1 MANANLLFIRFVIYF
16 SIFISTALF
25 AETHPPL
32 TSPDSIRPKI
42 GLVLP
47 GGGAHGLAHIGVLKQ
62 LEKLNIPV
70 DYISGSSM
78 GAVIGGLYASGL
90 SANQIESFV
99 THVNWDQTFTDDNSR
114 HFLSFRRKSD
124 QYRYFVKG
132 EFGYGSGRFKLPNG
146 LVLGQQQAIL
156 LKGMTLSTSN
166 ITNFDQLPIPFRAVA
181 TDVKTGEEIV
191 LKSGDLSQALRAS
204 MAVPGIFAPVLIK
217 GRYLVDGGVTNNT
230 PINVVR
236 EMGADIVIVS
246 DIHTANDPKMEM
258 DSYVNIGGQ
267 ILSSMVTANSL
278 RQLKTLNSK
287 DILIRPSIPAH
298 ISPTNFNDAEEIIET
313 GSQAC
318 LKQLEPLKSLSYS
331 SYTSA
336 TLSKT
341 LPVIN
346 AIEVHNE
353 THISNDIIRQTIQQ
367 EIDAPIDRTQL
378 ETDITKLYGLG
389 FFELVTYNIKRINQ
403 KNVLIIHT
411 SAPSWGPNFFKLKF
425 NLASNLD
432 DSNLFNL
439 GLRHTYIPANKLG
452 GEWRNEIEVGHTQLL
467 KTSFYQPLSFSQK
480 PYIEPS
486 FQLKK
491 RNYTLGTEFNLAS
504 VQLEQ
509 QTMTPKLELGYNLT
523 PTWRAAISY
532 ENELGDIILGR
543 YGNSQIK
550 EHYNDHIFSFKIQH
564 DNLDQV
570 TFPQHGTLL
579 NMSYHNTF
587 ERLNQPASKVIEY
600 KGLLSSYFSY
610 QRHTFNVHIEATDI
624 EADNRDDVHRFYTLG
639 GFQRLSGYSEDEL
652 IGNQL
657 FFAKVKYL
665 YRLSATNN
673 PLDFPYYVGATLEA
687 GNLYDKDNFTTGT
700 SSDMS
705 WENTKQAGSIFVGMN
720 TVMGPLYFAYG
731 YHNSQRQSLYLYFGH
746 ALN

>member
-1 MANANLLFIRFVIYF
+1 MANANSFSIKWVIYLFI
-16 SIFISTALF
+16 ISSSSAN
-25 AETHPPL
+25 ANQPP
-32 TSPDSIRPKI
+32 SDSSRPKI

-62 LEKLNIPV
+62 LERLNIPI

-78 GAVIGGLYASGL
+78 GAVIGGLYATGL
-90 SANQIESFV
+90 SASQIENFV
-99 THVNWDQTFTDDNSR
+99 IHVNWDQTFTDGSSR
-114 HFLSFRRKSD
+114 HFSSFHQKSQQRD
-124 QYRYFVKG
+124 YFAQG
-132 EFGYGSGRFKLPNG
+132 ELGYGEGRFKLPNG
-146 LVLGQQQAIL
+146 LIQGQQQATL
-156 LKGMTLSTSN
+156 LKGMTLASST
-166 ITNFDQLPIPFRAVA
+166 IKDFDKLLIPFRAVA
-181 TDVKTGEEIV
+181 TDVKTGEEVV
-191 LKSGDLSQALRAS
+191 LKSGNLSQALRAS
-204 MAVPGIFAPVLIK
+204 MAVPGIFAPVLID

-246 DIHTANDPKMEM
+246 DIHTAYDPEMKM

-267 ILSSMVTANSL
+267 ILSGMIVANSL
-278 RQLKTLNSK
+278 RQLKTLKPS
-287 DILIRPSIPAH
+287 DILIRPTIPNT
-298 ISPTNFNDAEEIIET
+298 ISSTSFNDAKEIIKT

-318 LKQLEPLKSLSYS
+318 LNQLEPLKNLSHS
-331 SYTSA
+331 SYISA
-336 TLSKT
+336 TPPKT
-341 LPVIN
+341 LPIID
-346 AIEVHNE
+346 AIELHNE
-353 THISNDIIRQTIQQ
+353 THISNNVIRHMIHQ
-367 EIDAPIDRTQL
+367 EVGTPIDRTQL
-378 ETDITKLYGLG
+378 ETDITRLYGLG
-389 FFELVTYNIKRINQ
+389 FLELVTYNIEKIDQ

-411 SAPSWGPNFFKLKF
+411 SPPSWGPHFFKLKF

-432 DSNLFNL
+432 DSNLFNI
-439 GLRHTYIPANKLG
+439 GMRHTYTPVNKLG
-452 GEWRNEIEVGHTQLL
+452 GEWQNELGVGQTQLL

-491 RNYTLGTEFNLAS
+491 RNYTLGTESNLSA

-509 QTMTPKLELGYNLT
+509 QTMTPKLELGYNLS

-543 YGNSQIK
+543 YANSQIK
-550 EHYNDHIFSFKIQH
+550 EHYNDHIFSFKVQH
-564 DNLDQV
+564 DNLNQV
-570 TFPQHGTLL
+570 TFPQRGTLL

-587 ERLNQPASKVIEY
+587 ERLDQQASKVIEY

-624 EADNRDDVHRFYTLG
+624 EAKNKDDVHRFYTLG

-657 FFAKVKYL
+657 LFAKIKYL
-665 YRLSATNN
+665 YRLSASSN

-687 GNLYDKDNFTTGT
+687 GNLYDTYNLTSRT
-700 SSDMS
+700 SSDIN
-705 WENTKQAGSIFVGMN
+705 WDNTKQAGSIFIGMN
-720 TVMGPLYFAYG
+720 TFIGPLYFAYG

>member
-1 MANANLLFIRFVIYF
+1 MANANSFSIKWVIYLFII
-16 SIFISTALF
+16 ISNSAN
-25 AETHPPL
+25 ANQPP
-32 TSPDSIRPKI
+32 SDSSRPKI

-62 LEKLNIPV
+62 LERLNIPI

-78 GAVIGGLYASGL
+78 GAVIGGLYATGL
-90 SANQIESFV
+90 SASQIESFV
-99 THVNWDQTFTDDNSR
+99 IHVNWDQTFTDSSTR
-114 HFLSFRRKSD
+114 HFFSFRQKSK
-124 QYRYFVKG
+124 QLNYFAQG
-132 EFGYGSGRFKLPNG
+132 ELGYGNGRFKLPNG
-146 LVLGQQQAIL
+146 LIQGQQQATI
-156 LKGMTLSTSN
+156 LKGMTLASST
-166 ITNFDQLPIPFRAVA
+166 IKDFDKLPIPFRAVA
-181 TDVKTGEEIV
+181 TDVKTGEEVV
-191 LKSGDLSQALRAS
+191 LKSGNLSQALRAS
-204 MAVPGIFAPVLIK
+204 MAVPGIFAPVLID

-246 DIHTANDPKMEM
+246 DIHTPNDPKMEM

-267 ILSSMVTANSL
+267 ILSGMINANSL
-278 RQLKTLNSK
+278 RQLKTLKSK
-287 DILIRPSIPAH
+287 DILIRPTIPNS
-298 ISPTNFNDAEEIIET
+298 ISPTSFNDAKEIIQT

-318 LKQLEPLKSLSYS
+318 LDQQAPLKNLSHS

-336 TLSKT
+336 TPPKT
-341 LPVIN
+341 LPIID
-346 AIEVHNE
+346 AIEFHNE
-353 THISNDIIRQTIQQ
+353 THISNDVIRHMVHQ
-367 EIDAPIDRTQL
+367 EVGTPIDRTQL
-378 ETDITKLYGLG
+378 ETDITRLYGLG
-389 FFELVTYNIKRINQ
+389 FFELVTYNIEKIDQ

-411 SAPSWGPNFFKLKF
+411 APPSWGPHFFKLKF

-432 DSNLFNL
+432 DSNLFNI
-439 GLRHTYIPANKLG
+439 GVRHTYIPANNLG
-452 GEWRNEIEVGHTQLL
+452 GEWQNEIGVGQTQLL

-480 PYIEPS
+480 TYIEPS

-491 RNYTLGTEFNLAS
+491 QNYTLGTESNLSA

-509 QTMTPKLELGYNLT
+509 QTMTPKLELGYNLS

-543 YGNSQIK
+543 YTSSQIK
-550 EHYNDHIFSFKIQH
+550 EHYNDHIFSFRVQH

-570 TFPQHGTLL
+570 TFPRRGTLL

-587 ERLNQPASKVIEY
+587 DRLDQQASKVIEY

-610 QRHTFNVHIEATDI
+610 QRHTFNVHLEATDI
-624 EADNRDDVHRFYTLG
+624 EAKNSDDIHRFYTLG

-657 FFAKVKYL
+657 LFAKVKYL
-665 YRLSATNN
+665 YRLSASTN
-673 PLDFPYYVGATLEA
+673 PLDFPYYLGATLEA
-687 GNLYDKDNFTTGT
+687 GNLYDKYNLTTGT
-700 SSDMS
+700 SSDIS
-705 WENTKQAGSIFVGMN
+705 WDNTKQAGSIFIGMN